1 MRRMPEIVGRQQI
14 RASKYEA
21 VFSSPGSWLSKNVKL
36 DQFRTY
42 QTWVSLSQ
50 EFPVADT
57 VVPKLRPL
65 VERATMCLGSNRW
78 KEENSS
84 CSSENTGKEMSA
96 RIRGREG

>member
-1 MRRMPEIVGRQQI
+1 MRMPETVGRQQI

-21 VFSSPGSWLSKNVKL
+21 VFSSPGSWLSRNMKL
-36 DQFRTY
+36 DQFRTH

-57 VVPKLRPL
+57 VVPKFRPL
-65 VERATMCLGSNRW
+65 VERTTMHLGSNRW
-78 KEENSS
+78 KEENSF
-84 CSSENTGKEMSA
+84 CSSENTGKEMNA

>member
-1 MRRMPEIVGRQQI
+1 MRTPEILGQQQI
-14 RASKYEA
+14 RASEYEA
-21 VFSSPGSWLSKNVKL
+21 VFSSPGSWLSKNMKL
-36 DQFRTY
+36 DQFRTH
-42 QTWVSLSQ
+42 QTRLSLSQ

-65 VERATMCLGSNRW
+65 VERTTVCLGSDRW
-78 KEENSS
+78 KEEISS